1 MKKIFLL
8 KLILIF
14 ISIVSCDGCIDPD
27 ECPDTFNVPA
37 EIIPYQRQYHIGDTI
52 TLFSKFDRHVH
63 EIRTDRKY
71 DMININWFPN
81 TYIQFIDTI
90 GGANTILSKYF
101 KLILDTKCKEYIS
114 TTLGVSGIDCNYTFE
129 NDSFS
134 LTYKF
139 IPKRTGNFFL
149 SQKCAIGPNFNEQ
162 DFPGKCRNYGYYVIV
177 DMNSGKDGNIDILE
191 SAKDSLYNHWVLSN
205 PKTRFYERGGFCLT
219 VVP

>member
-8 KLILIF
+8 KLILLF

-37 EIIPYQRQYHIGDTI
+37 EIIPYKREYHIGDTI
-52 TLFSKFDRHVH
+52 TLISKFDRHVH

-71 DMININWFPN
+71 DMGNIDWFPN
-81 TYIQFIDTI
+81 AFIQYLDTI
-90 GGANTILSKYF
+90 GYNNTKISDYF
-101 KLILDTKCKEYIS
+101 YLGFNKNCTEYPVKFNDHS
-114 TTLGVSGIDCNYTFE
+114 VIDCKYEFN

-205 PKTRFYERGGFCLT
+205 PKTRFYELGGFCFT